1 MRLIKASCL
10 QTIVMSMRNSLC
22 CHNSHKFIMFCR
34 FQGEK
39 LLLALGAAEILLSLF
54 ALNRAL
60 DDEVGWLLSAAVLCS
75 PINAVIIL
83 EAINHKEIRKK
94 FNSCVIDDKDLVL

>member
-1 MRLIKASCL
+1 MLRKSKRKYGAIGVSMRLIKASCL
-10 QTIVMSMRNSLC
+10 QTIVMSLRNSLC

-54 ALNRAL
+54 ALSRAL
-60 DDEVGWLLSAAVLCS
+60 DD
-75 PINAVIIL
+75 
-83 EAINHKEIRKK
+83 
-94 FNSCVIDDKDLVL
+94 